1 VAGEHKPPRVVI
13 VIPARNEEACIGPV
27 LAETSG
33 LYPGYDIVVVDDASS
48 DRTGEIARAAG
59 AVVLRAPVNLGYGGA
74 VQAGFKYAYARDYDI
89 VVLLDADGQHDP
101 RYVAS
106 LVEAAGE
113 YDFVVGSRF
122 RGTAHYDIPPIRKAG
137 MKVFSAIATVI
148 TGQRITD
155 TSSGFQALR
164 RPVFAMFATTPY
176 PVDFPDADTIIWIAR
191 HGFKVGEVPVEM
203 HQRVAGTSMISGLA
217 SSLKYALKMPLSILV
232 TLLRIPASHGEEES
246 E

>member
-1 VAGEHKPPRVVI
+1 MSRTETGDRVAI
-13 VIPARNEEACIGPV
+13 VIPARNEAECIGPV
-27 LAETSG
+27 LAETSR
-33 LYPGYDIVVVDDASS
+33 LYPDYDIVVIDDAS
-48 DRTGEIARAAG
+48 DDDTGGIARRAG
-59 AVVLRAPVNLGYGGA
+59 AIVLRAPIQLGYGGA
-74 VQAGFKYAYARDYDI
+74 VQAGFKFAHAGDYDL

-101 RYVAS
+101 RYVAD
-106 LVEAAGE
+106 LVAAAGE

-122 RGTAHYDIPPIRKAG
+122 RGEAHYDIPAIRLAG
-137 MKVFSAIATVI
+137 MRVFSAIASAI

-164 RPVFAMFATTPY
+164 RKVFSLFATTPY

-203 HQRVAGTSMISGLA
+203 HRRVAGRSMISGLA
-217 SSLKYALKMPLSILV
+217 SSLTYALKMPLSILV
-232 TLLRIPASHGEEES
+232 TLLRIPATSKEEEA

>member
-1 VAGEHKPPRVVI
+1 MV
-13 VIPARNEEACIGPV
+13 PARNEEACIGPV
-27 LAETSG
+27 LRQTSG
-33 LYPGYDIVVVDDASS
+33 LYPGYDMVVIDDAS
-48 DRTGEIARAAG
+48 DDATGDIARSAG
-59 AVVLRAPVNLGYGGA
+59 ATVLRAPINLGYGGA

-101 RYVAS
+101 RYVAD
-106 LVEAAGE
+106 LVEAARE

-122 RGTAHYDIPPIRKAG
+122 RGEAHYDIPPIRMAG
-137 MKVFSAIATVI
+137 MKVFSAIASAI

-164 RPVFAMFATTPY
+164 RPVFAMFATTHY

-232 TLLRIPASHGEEES
+232 TLLRIPAPRREEEA

>member
-1 VAGEHKPPRVVI
+1 VAGESSPHKVAIVV
-13 VIPARNEEACIGPV
+13 PARNESACIGTV
-27 LAETSG
+27 LERTRD
-33 LYPGYDIVVVDDASS
+33 LYPDYDIVVIDDASS
-48 DRTGEIARAAG
+48 DDTGDIARRVG
-59 AVVLRAPVNLGYGGA
+59 AVVLRAPVQLGYGGA
-74 VQAGFKYAYARDYDI
+74 VQTGFKYACARDYDL

-101 RYVAS
+101 RYVAR
-106 LVEAAGE
+106 LVEASSE

-122 RGTAHYDIPPIRKAG
+122 LGEAHYDIPPVRLAG
-137 MKVFSAIATVI
+137 MKVFSAIASAI

-164 RPVFAMFATTPY
+164 RRVFELFATTHY

-191 HGFKVGEVPVEM
+191 HGFRVGEVPVEM
-203 HQRVAGTSMISGLA
+203 HQRMAGRSMISGLT

-232 TLLRIPASHGEEES
+232 TLLRIPVPRKEEEA

>member
-1 VAGEHKPPRVVI
+1 MAGEAKPQKVVI

-27 LAETSG
+27 LEKTSS
-33 LYPGYDIVVVDDASS
+33 LYPDYAIVVIDDAST
-48 DRTGEIARAAG
+48 DRTGEMARAAG
-59 AVVLRAPVNLGYGGA
+59 ATVLRAPVNLGYGGA
-74 VQAGFKYAYARDYDI
+74 VQAGFKYAYARDYDL

-101 RYVAS
+101 RYVAD
-106 LVEAAGE
+106 LVAAARD

-122 RGTAHYDIPPIRKAG
+122 RGEAHYDIPPVRRAG
-137 MKVFSAIATVI
+137 MRVFSAIASAI

-164 RPVFAMFATTPY
+164 RNVFTMFATTHY

-191 HGFKVGEVPVEM
+191 HGFRVGEIPVEM
-203 HQRVAGTSMISGLA
+203 HQRAAGTSMISGLG

-232 TLLRIPASHGEEES
+232 TLLRIPASRKEEDAE
-246 E
+246 

>member
-1 VAGEHKPPRVVI
+1 MAEAARPQKIAI

-27 LAETSG
+27 LETTAG
-33 LYPGYDIVVVDDASS
+33 LYPSYDIVVVDDASS

-59 AVVLRAPVNLGYGGA
+59 ATVLRAPVNLGYGGA
-74 VQAGFKYAYARDYDI
+74 VQAGFKYAHARGYDL

-101 RYVAS
+101 RYVAD
-106 LVEAAGE
+106 LVEAARE

-122 RGTAHYDIPPIRKAG
+122 RGEVHYAIPPVRRTG
-137 MKVFSAIATVI
+137 MRVFSAIASAI

-164 RPVFAMFATTPY
+164 KNVFGMFATTHY

-191 HGFKVGEVPVEM
+191 HGFRVGEIPVEM

-217 SSLKYALKMPLSILV
+217 SSLKYALKMPLAILV
-232 TLLRIPASHGEEES
+232 TLLRIPASRKEEEA